1 MQLTLRSVSLCS
13 GEVVVSVTEV
23 VVVASSKIVV
33 AATVVAASVVAASVV
48 AASVVSLFF
57 LCILVPSSFD
67 LFFLLPDVAVVTD
80 VVVVGLS
87 VVIVIGV
94 PANP

>member
-13 GEVVVSVTEV
+13 GEVVVSRTEV
-23 VVVASSKIVV
+23 VVVA
-33 AATVVAASVVAASVV
+33 ATVVTAIVVTASVVAASVV

-87 VVIVIGV
+87 VVIVIGT
-94 PANP
+94 PAKP